1 MKNAITTLAL
11 LAASSA
17 LASAAT
23 VTVDIIGTYDF
34 SLTGTASNSTYLGSS
49 TNSSGTMGAYISS
62 PSTTLTATD
71 IDSSSVTSYAAKMS
85 STGSYFGYGSEVS
98 GSSLTDSFPSVTDDT
113 GSSTATVTTI
123 SRPAYNSTFV
133 ALVVTLSDL
142 ANYASTASAASDDL
156 WTFSYTTSN
165 DSLVVSA
172 WVYDGSSATLASSV
186 SSGSFT
192 VSQDATSVILLVSGA
207 GVGGSTSVTLTATIP
222 EPSAFGL
229 LAGVGALAL
238 VAARRRRTRK
248 A

>member
-1 MKNAITTLAL
+1 MKNVMTTLAL

-34 SLTGTASNSTYLGSS
+34 SLTGSSSNSTYLGSS
-49 TNSSGTMGAYISS
+49 TNSSGTMGAYINSS
-62 PSTTLTATD
+62 STALTATD

-98 GSSLTDSFPSVTDDT
+98 GSGLTSGSFPSVTTD
-113 GSSTATVTTI
+113 SSTATVTTV
-123 SRPAYNSTFV
+123 SRPAYNGTFV

-142 ANYASTASAASDDL
+142 ASYASSASAADDDL
-156 WTFSYTTSN
+156 WTFSYTT
-165 DSLVVSA
+165 DTESLVVSA
-172 WVYDGSSATLASSV
+172 WVYGGSSATLASSDA
-186 SSGSFT
+186 SGSFT
-192 VSQDATSVILLVSGA
+192 VSQDATSVILLISSA
-207 GVGGSTSVTLTATIP
+207 NVGGSTSVTLTATIP

-229 LAGVGALAL
+229 LAGVGTLAL